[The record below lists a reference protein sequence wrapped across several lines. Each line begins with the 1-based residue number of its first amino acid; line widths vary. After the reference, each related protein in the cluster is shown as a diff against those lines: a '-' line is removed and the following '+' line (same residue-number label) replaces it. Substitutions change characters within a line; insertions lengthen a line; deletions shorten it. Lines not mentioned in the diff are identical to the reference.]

1 MSFQIFGQIP
11 DFQQKLSTIRSRSIS
26 AVIVCQHVAGLKSLY
41 PNDIWEGLVGNCD
54 LKIIMGTNDLLTAQ
68 YISNLLG
75 VSTVETSSIKKNA
88 EFDGLLE
95 YGAESISSVKRN
107 LLNPDEIIRMNN
119 DEQIVMIRGQKPF
132 KCKKLRYWEYRLGK
146 EIKQTMIEEYIPSNA
161 TKGLEK
167 YEDEKQEERL
177 PTFEE
182 FLRGRR

>member
-1 MSFQIFGQIP
+1 MSFRIYGQIP

-54 LKIIMGTNDLLTAQ
+54 LKIIMGTNDLLTAN
-68 YISNLLG
+68 YISSMLG
-75 VSTVETSSIKKNA
+75 VSTVEMNSIRKNA
-88 EFDGLLE
+88 EFDGILE
-95 YGAESISSVKRN
+95 YGAESVSSTARN

-132 KCKKLRYWEYRLGK
+132 KCRKLRYWEYRLGK
-146 EIKQTMIEEYIPSNA
+146 DIKQTMIEDYTPHNVTTE
-161 TKGLEK
+161 LEK
-167 YEDEKQEERL
+167 YEDEIKEEKL